1 MTQPMTIEDLA
12 EEKKVLFIQLYKQAF
27 PLVAKFVSERGGSFD
42 EAKDIFQDALV
53 IYYEKLAASNV
64 VLQYSER
71 SYILGIAK
79 HLWAK
84 KNKQHDHPMRLDDSL
99 AGIAIEETASSAP
112 EKLLDLLHHSG
123 QRCMELLRAFYYDKL
138 SMSKI
143 ANRFGFSSERSATV
157 QKYKCLEKVRDLVK
171 EKSLT
176 YEDFLA

>member
-1 MTQPMTIEDLA
+1 MTQSMMTEDIAA
-12 EEKKVLFIQLYKQAF
+12 ERKVLFMHLYQQAF
-27 PLVAKFVSERGGSFD
+27 PLVAKFVRDRGGSFE
-42 EAKDIFQDALV
+42 EAKDVFQDALV
-53 IYYEKLAASNV
+53 IYYEKLATSDLE
-64 VLQYSER
+64 LQYSER
-71 SYILGIAK
+71 SYIFGIAK

-84 KNKQHDHPMRLDDSL
+84 KNKQHNQHIALDDSL
-99 AGIAIEETASSAP
+99 AGMAVEEPGTSAP

-123 QRCMELLRAFYYDKL
+123 RRCMELLRSFYYDKL

-176 YEDFLA
+176 YEDFLK